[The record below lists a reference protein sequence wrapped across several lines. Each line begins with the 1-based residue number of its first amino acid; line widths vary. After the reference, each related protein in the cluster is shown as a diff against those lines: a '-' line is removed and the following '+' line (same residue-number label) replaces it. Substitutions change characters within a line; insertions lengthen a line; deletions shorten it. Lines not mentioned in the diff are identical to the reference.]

1 MGDALTSRQ
10 TQILKALI
18 DEYIETAEPVGSEVL
33 EKKYNLGVSSATIR
47 NEMQDLTQMGY
58 LKQPHTSAGRMPTSK
73 AMKFYV
79 GQLMEEKQ
87 LSLAE
92 EVKMKEE
99 VWEARDDVDELMEEA
114 VRILADRTRSLSV
127 GVIDDGR
134 TWHAGLANVFTN
146 PEFSDLGLCAGVF
159 SFLEEDENL
168 VEIFLR
174 RLAGS
179 SPVEI
184 LFGEDLNSPFL
195 EPVGIVATHF
205 NIKNHQGA
213 LGVIGPMRLSYPRV
227 VPLLRHFGNIIEQVT
242 T

>member
-10 TQILKALI
+10 TQILKVLI

-47 NEMQDLTQMGY
+47 NEMSALTQMGY
-58 LKQPHTSAGRMPTSK
+58 LKQPHTSAGRMPTPK
-73 AMKFYV
+73 AMKFYI

-87 LSLAE
+87 LSLSE

-99 VWEARDDVDELMEEA
+99 VWEARNNLDDLMDEA
-114 VRILADRTRSLSV
+114 VHILADKTRSLSV
-127 GVIDDGR
+127 GVVDDGR
-134 TWHAGLANVFTN
+134 TWYAGLANVFAN

-159 SFLEEDENL
+159 SFLDEDENL
-168 VEIFLR
+168 VDIFLKK
-174 RLAGS
+174 LVGS
-179 SPVEI
+179 SPVEV
-184 LFGEDLNSPFL
+184 LFGEDLNWPYL

-205 NIKNHQGA
+205 NVRNHQGA

-227 VPLLRHFGNIIEQVT
+227 VPLLRHFGNIIEQVSK
-242 T
+242 